1 MSWTDYTAHLRANN
15 ATDAAGILSSEDGTL
30 VAGDN
35 FQVSTYQ
42 VEIPTDDDK
51 GTRKVDVNE
60 SANVLQ
66 VMKEGKC
73 TSPAGMRIG
82 GIKWQI
88 VMTDTETG
96 TVYLKKNKGGAC
108 LVKTNKTI
116 VFGSWSEE
124 QKIEGKGCPQNP
136 GDCNKVTEGLAKILK
151 DAGY

>member
-1 MSWTDYTAHLRANN
+1 MSWTDYTAHLRAQN
-15 ATDAAGILSSEDGTL
+15 ATDCAGILSAEDGSL

-35 FQVSTYQ
+35 FTVSSYQ

-60 SANVLQ
+60 QQNVLE
-66 VMKEGKC
+66 VIKSGKC
-73 TSPAGMRIG
+73 TSAAGMRLG
-82 GIKWQI
+82 QIKFQI
-88 VMTDTETG
+88 VMADLETG
-96 TVYLKKNKGGAC
+96 IVYLKKQKGGAC

-136 GDCNKVTEGLAKILK
+136 GDCNKVCEGLAKILK